1 MATKYAAALLLFSSC
16 VIAVVN
22 DAEPCDFTLPV
33 TEEKCNGEW
42 KILRYFLHP
51 AQQAVGYAAVKR
63 KLDDDFADEGTAAKS
78 MKKSPLPYVLGP
90 DNVPFLVDS
99 HHTSRALAESGF
111 DHTKVTFQMV
121 CDWSYMASD
130 LFYDTMIQ
138 KNFMEPLGRPNRQDF
153 NQLPVRIDPSTQIP
167 GFIELTIDDP
177 WRSFG
182 ALVRKVRRNKKC
194 PKDHADCLRGYNR
207 TCEANGH
214 LTPFFEFRWAY
225 FFNDAYVRGCD
236 DENTSLW
243 DDKNDCK
250 AFKKAYESLP
260 LGQPIPEIDLD
271 PWMEAAELLVPLCRG
286 KKTGKYILPEHLGP
300 PYGGKKLPGYV
311 AGKDTQIMTKDPDCS
326 SPECPVL
333 PLPMDKLEEEL
344 YSFSEK

>member
-16 VIAVVN
+16 VIAAGN
-22 DAEPCDFTLPV
+22 DAKPCDFTLPV
-33 TEEKCNGEW
+33 TECNGEW

-63 KLDDDFADEGTAAKS
+63 KLDDDFKTEKKSRKS
-78 MKKSPLPYVLGP
+78 MENSPLPYVLGP
-90 DNVPFLVDS
+90 DKVPFLIDS
-99 HHTSRALAESGF
+99 HHTSRALEESGY
-111 DHTKVTFQMV
+111 DHTNVTFQMI
-121 CDWSYMASD
+121 CDWSYMSSY
-130 LFYDTMIQ
+130 LFYETMIE
-138 KNFMEPLGRPNRQDF
+138 KNFMAPLGRRNHQDF
-153 NQLPVRIDPSTQIP
+153 NEIPKRIDPTTHIP

-182 ALVRKVRRNKKC
+182 ALVRKVTSNNCKSGRV
-194 PKDHADCLRGYNR
+194 DCLRGYNR

-243 DDKNDCK
+243 DDREDCEK
-250 AFKKAYESLP
+250 FEEAYKKLP
-260 LGQPIPEIDLD
+260 LGQPIPKIDLK

-286 KKTGKYILPEHLGP
+286 NKAGEYILPEDLGP

-311 AGKDTQIMTKDPDCS
+311 KGKDTQIDTKDPECS
-326 SPECPVL
+326 SPECPIL
-333 PLPMDKLEEEL
+333 PLPMDNLEEEL